1 MGHGPTDPWGAV
13 PRPPVIDT
21 ARVRARAERTLPGQA
36 VVRIV
41 ELNPVE
47 RGLALGSKL
56 FTAVIPLTIIMAA
69 LVSSRDAVAT
79 RLVEGFGLTGGG
91 AAALRELL
99 RVPAGETGSS
109 ISVIGLL
116 VLVYSALSFSRA
128 LQRVYVDAWRLPP
141 MRSEGIAWGLLWIV
155 AFAVW
160 FSLSTPVSRLLH
172 DHGYHVGAVVVSLA
186 LGSILW
192 MVTPFILLGRRVAM
206 RALLPGGIAT
216 AILLVA
222 FNLGSRLYLPHS
234 TTSNVRRY
242 GLVGVT
248 FTILTWLFAFCL
260 TLIAS
265 AAIGAVLS
273 ERRRGPAAET
283 PPEG

>member
-1 MGHGPTDPWGAV
+1 MRIGRLTDPA
-13 PRPPVIDT
+13 RIR
-21 ARVRARAERTLPGQA
+21 ARVERTLVGQVFLRLA
-36 VVRIV
+36 

-56 FTAVIPLTIIMAA
+56 FTAVVPLAIILSSLM
-69 LVSSRDAVAT
+69 SSRDAVAT
-79 RLVEGFGLTGGG
+79 RLIEGFGLTGAG

-99 RVPAGETGSS
+99 RVPAGQTGSA
-109 ISVIGLL
+109 ISVIGIL
-116 VLVYSALSFSRA
+116 VLIYSLLSFSRA
-128 LQRVYVDAWRLPP
+128 LQRVYQDAWRLPP
-141 MRSEGIAWGLLWIV
+141 MHSRGMAWGLLWVV

-160 FSLSTPVSRLLH
+160 FSLSTPISRALHAHGLNLGAAIVS
-172 DHGYHVGAVVVSLA
+172 VA

-216 AILLVA
+216 AILLVV
-222 FNLGSRLYLPHS
+222 FNIGSRVYLPRS
-234 TTSNVRRY
+234 TTTNVGRY

-248 FTILTWLFAFCL
+248 FTILTWLFAFSL

-265 AAIGAVLS
+265 AAIGAVVS
-273 ERRRGPAAET
+273 ERRSGNTPHEPPISTAAVRD
-283 PPEG
+283 

>member
-1 MGHGPTDPWGAV
+1 MPIGHLTDPAGL
-13 PRPPVIDT
+13 R
-21 ARVRARAERTLPGQA
+21 ARVERTLLGQ
-36 VVRIV
+36 VVLRLA

-56 FTAVIPLTIIMAA
+56 FTAVVPLAII
-69 LVSSRDAVAT
+69 LSSLTSSRDAVAT
-79 RLVEGFGLTGGG
+79 RLIEGFGLSGTG

-99 RVPAGETGSS
+99 RVPAGQTGSA
-109 ISVIGLL
+109 ISVIGIL
-116 VLVYSALSFSRA
+116 VLIYSLLSFSRA
-128 LQRVYVDAWRLPP
+128 LQRVYQDAWRLPA
-141 MRSEGIAWGLLWIV
+141 MHSRGMAWGLLWVV

-160 FSLSTPVSRLLH
+160 FSLSTPISRTLH
-172 DHGYHVGAVVVSLA
+172 ARGMDVGAAVVSVA

-216 AILLVA
+216 AILLVV
-222 FNLGSRLYLPHS
+222 FNIGSRVYLPRS
-234 TTSNVRRY
+234 TTSNVERY

-248 FTILTWLFAFCL
+248 FTILTWLFAFSL

-265 AAIGAVLS
+265 AAIGAVVS
-273 ERRRGPAAET
+273 ERRSGSAPHAPSIPPAASS
-283 PPEG
+283 PP

>member
-1 MGHGPTDPWGAV
+1 MRIGRLTDPA
-13 PRPPVIDT
+13 RIR
-21 ARVRARAERTLPGQA
+21 ARVERTLVGQVFLRLA
-36 VVRIV
+36 

-56 FTAVIPLTIIMAA
+56 FTAVVPLAIILSSLM
-69 LVSSRDAVAT
+69 SSRDAVAT
-79 RLVEGFGLTGGG
+79 RLIEGFGLTGAG

-99 RVPAGETGSS
+99 RVPAGQTGSA
-109 ISVIGLL
+109 ISVIGIL
-116 VLVYSALSFSRA
+116 VLIYSLLSFSRA
-128 LQRVYVDAWRLPP
+128 LQRVYQDAWRLPP
-141 MRSEGIAWGLLWIV
+141 MHSRGMAWGLLWVV

-160 FSLSTPVSRLLH
+160 FSLSTPISRALHAHGLNLGAAIVS
-172 DHGYHVGAVVVSLA
+172 VA

-216 AILLVA
+216 AILLVV
-222 FNLGSRLYLPHS
+222 FNIGSRVYLPRS
-234 TTSNVRRY
+234 TTSNVGRY

-248 FTILTWLFAFCL
+248 FTILTWLFAFSL

-265 AAIGAVLS
+265 AAIGAVVS
-273 ERRRGPAAET
+273 ERRSGNTPHEPPISTAAVRD
-283 PPEG
+283 

>member
-1 MGHGPTDPWGAV
+1 M
-13 PRPPVIDT
+13 R
-21 ARVRARAERTLPGQA
+21 ARVERTLVGQI
-36 VVRIV
+36 VVRIF

-56 FTAVIPLTIIMAA
+56 FTAVIPLTIILAT

-79 RLVEGFGLTGGG
+79 RVVEGFGLSG
-91 AAALRELL
+91 AGAGALRELL

-116 VLVYSALSFSRA
+116 VLVYSMVSFSRA
-128 LQRVYVDAWRLPP
+128 LQRVYVDAWRLPA
-141 MRSEGIAWGLLWIV
+141 MRSQGIAWGLLWIV

-160 FSLSTPVSRLLH
+160 FSLSTPVSRVLH
-172 DHGYHVGAVVVSLA
+172 AHGFHVGAVVVSLT

-206 RALLPGGIAT
+206 RELLPGGIAT
-216 AILLVA
+216 AVLLVV

-248 FTILTWLFAFCL
+248 FTILTWLFAFSL
-260 TLIAS
+260 TLIAT

-273 ERRRGPAAET
+273 ERRRGRAAQTPPAAT
-283 PPEG
+283 GSS